1 MVNNSDNASFN
12 TSPQLKLV
20 TFKLF
25 YAETPL
31 SQVFLHILSWHK
43 KLTWMNVLWAL
54 NSNQYIITRYVSFLI
69 NIYVYL
75 ELYIELVKGL
85 NKMCNY

>member
-31 SQVFLHILSWHK
+31 SQVFLHILS
-43 KLTWMNVLWAL
+43 
-54 NSNQYIITRYVSFLI
+54 
-69 NIYVYL
+69 
-75 ELYIELVKGL
+75 
-85 NKMCNY
+85 